1 MYLHIIKR
9 HLRNQLL
16 IPRGI
21 SRAAAQRS
29 PGPCNGPEE
38 VCAKLRPLRCQCWE
52 WLKHFVPNH
61 YCSPLLAY
69 GCKFYLQTRPVSSSW
84 WIVAKVFMSSRF
96 LIEHGLHW
104 KSSVVFIACNVAPN
118 SELAAACTLKWDL
131 QAFTSL
137 QYEGQQQ
144 CLIVPGKLFIG
155 FATLCEIA
163 TLLFPLRTIEV
174 LSLPS
179 LSELVLSFQHLF
191 GPRLFLVL
199 WRGSVA
205 LGPAVPRFAT
215 SCNRF
220 FPPGKSMH
228 LYGSTW
234 MKKFSKVSMSID
246 PLATLDLGFQRISLR
261 HLLSPILCGRNV
273 AKAICM
279 QELVKLFGIGISHDF
294 TQGLQKTYIQDAS

>member
-1 MYLHIIKR
+1 
-9 HLRNQLL
+9 
-16 IPRGI
+16 
-21 SRAAAQRS
+21 
-29 PGPCNGPEE
+29 
-38 VCAKLRPLRCQCWE
+38 VW
-52 WLKHFVPNH
+52 WKH
-61 YCSPLLAY
+61 
-69 GCKFYLQTRPVSSSW
+69 
-84 WIVAKVFMSSRF
+84 
-96 LIEHGLHW
+96 
-104 KSSVVFIACNVAPN
+104 ACNVAPN

-155 FATLCEIA
+155 FATLCEIT

-191 GPRLFLVL
+191 GPRLFLVS

-205 LGPAVPRFAT
+205 LGPAVPA
-215 SCNRF
+215 CNILQPF
-220 FPPGKSMH
+220 LPPGKSMH

-294 TQGLQKTYIQDAS
+294 TQGLQRQIQDAS